1 MQNQR
6 GNVVGEL
13 LYKNSFDC
21 VQKVVRNEGFIG
33 FYRGLGPQ
41 LIVRSFLFWFVLE
54 WYVYLEFVQG
64 VAPEKAIKLT
74 VNDLVRNVATDPET
88 GRIKLAWELFA
99 GGAAGGS
106 QVVSV
111 ATKSVHRT

>member
-21 VQKVVRNEGFIG
+21 VQKVLRNEGLLG

-41 LIVRSFLFWFVLE
+41 LIVRINKHL
-54 WYVYLEFVQG
+54 G
-64 VAPEKAIKLT
+64 
-74 VNDLVRNVATDPET
+74 D
-88 GRIKLAWELFA
+88 GR
-99 GGAAGGS
+99 
-106 QVVSV
+106 
-111 ATKSVHRT
+111 